1 MLFRMWRS
9 RSVVFA
15 IIGCLTLLILSSF
28 EGMHV
33 LAQPTPTPSELQQLS
48 LLKPQIWDDTSKN

>member
-1 MLFRMWRS
+1 MWRS

-33 LAQPTPTPSELQQLS
+33 LAQPTPTPSERQQLS
-48 LLKPQIWDDTSKN
+48 LLKQQIWDDTSKN